1 MASARAGHP
10 VAVDGPLTTSMAGL
24 RNREVSPLA
33 FEAVQPIVDAYLAID
48 DRWAH
53 DAMRRFARPAG
64 HDPAIAAGASGSAA
78 LGGLLAV
85 CSDPA
90 MATVRERLRLGPSS
104 RVLVIVSEGVTD
116 PQLRSR
122 VVDGA

>member
-1 MASARAGHP
+1 
-10 VAVDGPLTTSMAGL
+10 MAGL

-33 FEAVQPIVDAYLAID
+33 FDAVLPIVDAYVAID
-48 DRWAH
+48 DPWAH

-64 HDPAIAAGASGSAA
+64 DDPVIAAGASGAAA

-85 CSDPA
+85 CAEPT
-90 MATVRERLRLGPSS
+90 MAAVRERLQLGPSA

-116 PQLRSR
+116 PQLRSQ
-122 VVDGA
+122 VLNAEK